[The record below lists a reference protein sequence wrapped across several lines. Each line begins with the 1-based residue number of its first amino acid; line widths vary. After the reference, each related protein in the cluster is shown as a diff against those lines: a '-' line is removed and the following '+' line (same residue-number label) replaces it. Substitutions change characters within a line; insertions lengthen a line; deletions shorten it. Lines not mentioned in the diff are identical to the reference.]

1 MNNRSRDGQEEG
13 GELGSELEKL
23 LASVPP
29 AKAPPWFAA
38 KVLARLRTER
48 EAEAQRKWSW
58 MPKWRW
64 LMAGAGCAILAV
76 GFFQWKD
83 ATPTVSDRAVF
94 AALDALVEED
104 ADNRWWAGL

>member
-1 MNNRSRDGQEEG
+1 MSNRSRDEQEE

-64 LMAGAGCAILAV
+64 LMVGAGCALFAV
-76 GFFQWKD
+76 GFLHWKD
-83 ATPTVSDRAVF
+83 AAPTVSDRAVF

>member
-1 MNNRSRDGQEEG
+1 MSNRGRDKQEE

-38 KVLARLRTER
+38 KVLARLRTEK
-48 EAEAQRKWSW
+48 EAEAHSKWSFI
-58 MPKWRW
+58 PKWRW
-64 LMAGAGCAILAV
+64 LMVGAGCAILAF
-76 GFFQWKD
+76 GFFQWKE

>member
-1 MNNRSRDGQEEG
+1 MSNRSRDKQDE

-48 EAEAQRKWSW
+48 EEEAQSKWSW

-64 LMAGAGCAILAV
+64 LMVGAGCAVLAL
-76 GFFQWKD
+76 GFFQRKD
-83 ATPTVSDRAVF
+83 TTPTVSDRAVF

>member
-1 MNNRSRDGQEEG
+1 MNNRSRDGQEKGE
-13 GELGSELEKL
+13 ELGSELEKL

-29 AKAPPWFAA
+29 VKAPPWFAA

-64 LMAGAGCAILAV
+64 LMVGAGCAVFAV

-83 ATPTVSDRAVF
+83 TTPTVSDRAVF

>member
-1 MNNRSRDGQEEG
+1 MSNRSRDKQDE

-48 EAEAQRKWSW
+48 EAEAKSKWSFI
-58 MPKWRW
+58 PKWRW
-64 LMAGAGCAILAV
+64 LMVGAGCAALAV

-83 ATPTVSDRAVF
+83 TTPTVSDRAVF

>member
-1 MNNRSRDGQEEG
+1 
-13 GELGSELEKL
+13 
-23 LASVPP
+23 
-29 AKAPPWFAA
+29 
-38 KVLARLRTER
+38 
-48 EAEAQRKWSW
+48 

>member
-1 MNNRSRDGQEEG
+1 MSNRSRDKQEE

-48 EAEAQRKWSW
+48 EAEAQSMWSFI
-58 MPKWRW
+58 PKWRW
-64 LMAGAGCAILAV
+64 LMVGAGCAALAV

-83 ATPTVSDRAVF
+83 TTPTVSDRAVF

>member
-1 MNNRSRDGQEEG
+1 MSNRSRDKQDE
-13 GELGSELEKL
+13 GELGSELGKL

-48 EAEAQRKWSW
+48 EAEAQSKWSW

-64 LMAGAGCAILAV
+64 LMAGAGCAVLAL

>member
-1 MNNRSRDGQEEG
+1 MSNRSRDEQEE

-64 LMAGAGCAILAV
+64 LRGGAGCAGPGEGGI
-76 GFFQWKD
+76 Q
-83 ATPTVSDRAVF
+83 
-94 AALDALVEED
+94 
-104 ADNRWWAGL
+104 

>member
-1 MNNRSRDGQEEG
+1 MSNRSRDKHEE

-64 LMAGAGCAILAV
+64 LIAGTGCAVLAV
-76 GFFQWKD
+76 GFFHWKD
-83 ATPTVSDRAVF
+83 TPPTVSDRAVF
-94 AALDALVEED
+94 AALDALVKED

>member
-1 MNNRSRDGQEEG
+1 
-13 GELGSELEKL
+13 
-23 LASVPP
+23 
-29 AKAPPWFAA
+29 
-38 KVLARLRTER
+38 
-48 EAEAQRKWSW
+48 
-58 MPKWRW
+58 
-64 LMAGAGCAILAV
+64 MAGAGCAVLAF

>member
-1 MNNRSRDGQEEG
+1 M
-13 GELGSELEKL
+13 GSELGKL

-38 KVLARLRTER
+38 KVLARLRMER

-64 LMAGAGCAILAV
+64 LMVGAGCAILAA
-76 GFFQWKD
+76 GFFQWK
-83 ATPTVSDRAVF
+83 AVTPILSDRAVF
-94 AALDALVEED
+94 AALDALVEDD
-104 ADNRWWAGL
+104 AENRWWAGL

>member
-1 MNNRSRDGQEEG
+1 MSNRSRDKQEE

-38 KVLARLRTER
+38 KVLARLRTEWDV
-48 EAEAQRKWSW
+48 EAQSMWSW

-64 LMAGAGCAILAV
+64 LMVGAGCAVLAF

-83 ATPTVSDRAVF
+83 TTPTVSDRAVF